1 MFEENARYAA
11 AMLGREVVQVEG
23 KLLWGT
29 MMYHA
34 LLDDGNTIKSV
45 DGFSWSLP
53 REVYTGQVS
62 TGIQGY
68 LSAVDVNGFY
78 HFAKTREDYMHRSL
92 K

>member
-23 KLLWGT
+23 KPLWGMT
-29 MMYHA
+29 VYYA
-34 LLDDGNTIKSV
+34 LLDDGNAIRSV

-53 REVYTGQVS
+53 REVYTGQVAS
-62 TGIQGY
+62 GIQGY
-68 LSAVDVNGFY
+68 LYAVDVNGYY
-78 HFAKTREDYMHRSL
+78 HFTKTKEEYMHRSL

>member
-23 KLLWGT
+23 KPLWG
-29 MMYHA
+29 MMVYYA
-34 LLDDGNTIKSV
+34 LLDDGNTIRSA
-45 DGFSWSLP
+45 DGFSWRLP
-53 REVYTGQVS
+53 RETYTGQVS
-62 TGIQGY
+62 TKVHGY

-78 HFAKTREDYMHRSL
+78 HFTKTKEEYMHRSL